1 MSVWSRSGREDATNR
16 AVALL
21 GEMEDLWKAGN
32 GDVGLSQSAYN
43 AALNALS
50 KSGTENFA
58 HRDESLL
65 QRSDSSPRAD
75 FSVPDLES
83 AFRAAL

>member
-1 MSVWSRSGREDATNR
+1 MSVWARSGMEDATNR

-21 GEMEDLWKAGN
+21 GEMVDLWKAGN

-43 AALNALS
+43 ATLNALS
-50 KSGTENFA
+50 KSGTEKSA

-65 QRSDSSPRAD
+65 QRM
-75 FSVPDLES
+75 EYI
-83 AFRAAL
+83 FRSGDDR